1 MGRKIKFLILIL
13 LTVTTIQAQEKSLS
27 FKKVDSTTYSLY
39 LKQDWKSLLE
49 FGEIS
54 LENGIDFYYLQ
65 VRMGIAYYKEGKM
78 LSAIKMFENAYT
90 INKHDLVVQ
99 EYLYW
104 SYYYSGMILESRLF
118 YIKLSQPIKDK
129 INLKLPKINA
139 VDFEFLATT
148 NVDYDA
154 LLQSDANLSGSDYRY
169 FTNNYQS
176 FSVGLNHPLSNSL
189 NLYHRLSVLPV
200 AAVKQEN
207 SENIAFSGTETRYY
221 ADMTFSLGNRLYVD
235 TYLNFIFGSF
245 KEQALNQFQGGGGN
259 FGQSNTSNSFTYFNY
274 IIGGSITKV
283 SYYVSNKFN
292 ISISNLNDYNQIQGG
307 YTASF
312 YPFSNASFIPFGSIQ
327 FVSESINSISNS
339 RMVYTGGATFNT
351 DYISVKAYGNIGE
364 INNFNSN
371 NGSIIYNQVE
381 TVLSELGVVLKFYTD
396 KMIIKLGYSYME
408 MEATNFSEEGLILQN
423 KYNFNQQ
430 NIIGGITWKL

>member
-1 MGRKIKFLILIL
+1 
-13 LTVTTIQAQEKSLS
+13 
-27 FKKVDSTTYSLY
+27 
-39 LKQDWKSLLE
+39 
-49 FGEIS
+49 
-54 LENGIDFYYLQ
+54 
-65 VRMGIAYYKEGKM
+65 
-78 LSAIKMFENAYT
+78 
-90 INKHDLVVQ
+90 
-99 EYLYW
+99 
-104 SYYYSGMILESRLF
+104 
-118 YIKLSQPIKDK
+118 
-129 INLKLPKINA
+129 
-139 VDFEFLATT
+139 
-148 NVDYDA
+148 
-154 LLQSDANLSGSDYRY
+154 SDANLSGSDYRY
-169 FTNNYQS
+169 FTDNYQS

-423 KYNFNQQ
+423 KYN
-430 NIIGGITWKL
+430 